1 MTRRFPAK
9 ARADSILYSKQWDFP
24 LLAARDDL
32 RAAGAE
38 PDAALLAAMATY
50 IELLLRWNRKI
61 NLTAITDVEEIVYR
75 NFVESFSG
83 AWCLEGP
90 TGRYCD
96 VGSGAGFPGLA
107 LKLVRPGWHVTLL
120 EPTGKKVAFLAEVA
134 RALKLTGVEIQTK
147 RWQESSIPPT
157 TLDAVTA
164 RALGDY
170 EELAEWAH
178 SRLKS
183 RGRLILW
190 VGAEYAESTL
200 RALPGWDW
208 QMQSSPGSRAR
219 VLLIGRR
226 L

>member
-1 MTRRFPAK
+1 
-9 ARADSILYSKQWDFP
+9 

-38 PDAALLAAMATY
+38 PDAALLAAMAAY

-107 LKLVRPGWHVTLL
+107 LKLIRPGWHLTLL
-120 EPTGKKVAFLAEVA
+120 EPTGKKAAFLAEVA
-134 RALKLTGVEIQTK
+134 RSLRLKEVEVQTT
-147 RWQESSIPPT
+147 RWQESQIQPG

-164 RALGDY
+164 RALGGH
-170 EELAEWAH
+170 EELAEWAY
-178 SRLKS
+178 RCLKPG
-183 RGRLILW
+183 GRLILW
-190 VGAEYAESTL
+190 VGSEDAEGVL

-208 QMQSSPGSRAR
+208 QMQSSPGSRER
-219 VLLIGRR
+219 VLLIGLR

>member
-1 MTRRFPAK
+1 MKHRLP
-9 ARADSILYSKQWDFP
+9 ARAKPESILYSTQKDFS

-38 PDAALLAAMATY
+38 PDAALLAAMAAY

-107 LKLVRPGWHVTLL
+107 LKLIRPGWHLTLL
-120 EPTGKKVAFLAEVA
+120 EPTGKKAAFLAEVA
-134 RALKLTGVEIQTK
+134 RSLRLKEVEVQTT
-147 RWQESSIPPT
+147 RWQESQIQPG

-164 RALGDY
+164 
-170 EELAEWAH
+170 
-178 SRLKS
+178 
-183 RGRLILW
+183 
-190 VGAEYAESTL
+190 
-200 RALPGWDW
+200 
-208 QMQSSPGSRAR
+208 
-219 VLLIGRR
+219 
-226 L
+226 